1 MSTNRTINFAN
12 KLSLNQAAN
21 LIRVVPENRH
31 LLVGEPGI
39 GKSSIMKLLQKQLG
53 DTYAYAYFDCAQ
65 KDLGDIAMP
74 SPNRELRVTEYFP
87 NAALQLQLGKPVVIM
102 LDEFGKAPQPVQNML
117 HPLLE
122 EHNPRLGDIA
132 LPEGPNGEESIVLIT
147 TNNTSDGVGDSLKAH
162 TLNRVTRIEVAKP
175 TAEEWLLWAVD
186 AGIHPVVLAWVKQF
200 PHCLASYTDGD
211 QDENPYIFNPKKF
224 QLSYVTPRSLAQ
236 VSPYVARRDQFDSDT
251 LIAAMAGRIG
261 ESAARDM
268 QAFIAYQDELP
279 TRERIIQ
286 TPKDAPIP
294 TSAGAT
300 AVLVF
305 SMITAVDK
313 DNITPIMEYVSR
325 LEPEWQAVFCI
336 SLAKNPTKQGV
347 AMRSRAF
354 SDWALKNQDLL

>member
-12 KLSLNQAAN
+12 KLSLNQAAA
-21 LIRVVPENRH
+21 LIIACGAGNTFF
-31 LLVGEPGI
+31 LVGEPGI
-39 GKSSIMKLLQKQLG
+39 GKTSLKRTIQRTLG
-53 DTYAYAYFDCAQ
+53 DNYNYSYFDCANA
-65 KDLGDIAMP
+65 DLGDVAMP
-74 SPNRELRVTEYFP
+74 VVDHESKTTKYYP
-87 NAALQLQLGKPVVIM
+87 NARFRITEGKPVFVM
-102 LDEFGKAPQPVQNML
+102 LDEFTKAPQPVQNML

-122 EHNPRLGDIA
+122 AHEGRLGDVPK
-132 LPEGPNGEESIVLIT
+132 PEGSIIVMTGNL
-147 TNNTSDGVGDSLKAH
+147 TSDGVGDSLKGH
-162 TLNRVTRIEVAKP
+162 TLNRITRIEVAKP
-175 TAEEWLLWAVD
+175 TAEEWLLWAVE
-186 AGIHPVVLAWVKQF
+186 AGVHPVVLAWVKQF
-200 PHCLASYTDGD
+200 PHCLASYTEGD
-211 QDENPYIFNPKKF
+211 QDENPYIYNPKKF
-224 QLSYVTPRSLAQ
+224 QLSYVSPRSLELASRIVAQ
-236 VSPYVARRDQFDSDT
+236 RDKFDSDA
-251 LIAAMAGRIG
+251 LIAALAGTIG

-313 DNITPIMEYVSR
+313 DNIAPIMEYVSR

-336 SLAKNPTKQGV
+336 SLAKSKDKQAV